1 MQNNYRIIDANLNRA
16 SEGIRVV
23 EDIARFSYNNKE
35 MASKLRSARH
45 SLRKKTDHLK
55 DELLSS
61 RDSVKDIG
69 RVISSSNNLDK
80 KDHVSNIINANFK
93 RAEEATRSIEEVLKL
108 TDYNLSKEVEQIR
121 FFIYTLEKEYN
132 SMINTK
138 FNKKKIPKGLYGIT
152 GEKFANGRSN
162 IECVKEMIAGG
173 IEVIQYRE
181 KEKPLR
187 DKIEEIKQIREICRE
202 NNVLFIVNDH
212 IDVALLVEADGIH
225 VGQTDMHISDVR
237 RLVGKDMIIGL
248 STHSPEQAIKAV
260 EDGADYIGVGP
271 IFPTTTKDTP
281 SVGLEYLEFA
291 TKNIDIPFVAIGG
304 IKVHNIENI
313 KTRNPYSICLVSEIV
328 GAPNIKDIVKK
339 LNKTIK
345 G

>member
-1 MQNNYRIIDANLNRA
+1 MRDNYRIIDANLNRA

-23 EDIARFSYNNKE
+23 EDIARFSYNNKD
-35 MASKLRSARH
+35 MAGRLRTVRH

-80 KDHVSNIINANFK
+80 KDDVSNIINANFK
-93 RAEEATRSIEEVLKL
+93 RAQEATRTIEEVLKL

-132 SMINTK
+132 LMINK
-138 FNKKKIPKGLYGIT
+138 SKKNIPMGLYGIT
-152 GEKFANGRSN
+152 GEKFADGRSN

-173 IEVIQYRE
+173 VEVIQYRE
-181 KEKPLR
+181 KEKSFR
-187 DKIEEIKQIREICRE
+187 DKIKEMKEIREICKE
-202 NNVLFIVNDH
+202 SNVLFIVNDH

-225 VGQTDMHISDVR
+225 IGQNDMHISDVR
-237 RLVGKDMIIGL
+237 KLVGKEMIIGL
-248 STHSPEQAIKAV
+248 STHSPEQAENAV
-260 EDGADYIGVGP
+260 ADGADYIGVGP

-281 SVGLEYLEFA
+281 SVGLEYLEYA
-291 TKNIDIPFVAIGG
+291 AKNIDIPFVAIGG
-304 IKVHNIENI
+304 IKAHNINEI
-313 KTRNPYSICLVSEIV
+313 KIRNPYSVCLVSEIV
-328 GAPNIKDIVKK
+328 GAPNIKTIVSE
-339 LNKTIK
+339 LNKIIK